1 MLKPRT
7 KTTESSRRHAFSSFR
22 ERVDSIKIEPSKK
35 LTKRVYDYIDTEDQ
49 TDSYFLT
56 TLEHWKETNLSGNFT
71 EFLNKIEQNCQSLP
85 QLIYHQSSIYQALFD
100 AISKNDVHSIQ
111 PLLELMSQFIHDLGS
126 DFLPFYTR
134 TLKLLTDLVLLVNPN
149 DFQNNRNTSNV
160 LEWAFNTLAFA
171 FKYLSRNLASDLKP
185 TFMELL
191 PLLQLTKKTYISRF
205 CAEALSFLIRKL
217 NPESLN
223 ETVQFSLF
231 DQIDIIL
238 YNDAYCESLT
248 ILYSEAMKN
257 TKGTF
262 HSKANV
268 IFSKLMENT
277 LYKVDAK
284 AQPKLISIISD
295 IILDILNHGT
305 VEACDKFYA
314 MVTKYLN
321 SLLQKNDPSEVE
333 LLTTYQILSTLAFAE
348 SGKKITNWD
357 IVLETVDLLVEKLNS
372 INITTT
378 TTTKQE
384 LLESYIYLL
393 VIVFRN
399 ADIQSLTIRH
409 KKYFDSIYNT
419 PGFLTFTEASLSIA
433 KSKVINFG
441 ITKLVQ
447 NYINNCSSNDSEKL
461 TYFLEKNDISS
472 KLQIPQSLVTR
483 IANEVNQDF
492 ESQSFKSIHW
502 KLLLLNFAN
511 NFQDINLQSLKTL
524 LFNLGNGNK
533 NLAAITLDIISHKLK
548 ELLDSQTTHLHEVT
562 SFLETNFHK
571 FDTSAKFLN
580 AINNYVKTT
589 TQSGDF
595 LSKAIT
601 CLHYPTH
608 ELRTNA
614 IELISTLVGDSSS
627 TYLSQIRLIEQI
639 PLNIS
644 TGRDITLRIR
654 NLATEFLKEINPND
668 LDKNL
673 IVNYFFGLL
682 SNKFQPSWTAVYE
695 SLPLISST
703 CKPEI
708 WQVAYKLLTLD
719 YTNDENHE
727 EDEDLVNFPFESTLI
742 DWQPRNSRLLNNFEL
757 FENSYLAP
765 YRNISEAI
773 DNSLER
779 NAHFDNMVRSHVL
792 SALKT
797 VPSVAEKNAG
807 KLIPIITHQQPT
819 TDEDDGL
826 QFWSRKDRNELLEL
840 FAKFKNLRKI
850 PEGEELYDYLLDY
863 LLTSKYVKVQQLALD
878 VLFTWNNP
886 SINKYRDN
894 LKNLLDDAIFSD
906 EISNFIMTN
915 SSSSS
920 SSSSTTSIIEPQDK
934 PIVMKF
940 VIRIL
945 FGRVQGSPKS
955 NSKQGKKFAV
965 ISVLPS
971 LTNSEII
978 SFIELGANKIGYEGF
993 FSGQIP
999 KASLGL
1005 DQSELKKIS
1014 GFINLL
1020 LEVYNTLGANY
1031 SESLQ
1036 TTIKPLVFSLVSAQ
1050 NRIESTSLVDSI
1062 ITEKMAKNIRLNGMR
1077 CLTELF
1083 KIIGDGFDWNDYL
1096 SLIYDNLLNPRMD
1109 TFADE
1114 NLQQPSAMLKL
1125 ISFWIGQSNTLPF
1138 LYIDEFAATRAILSL
1153 LSKSSEAKE
1162 AVTITVLDFTINA
1175 LERKDNEID
1184 EKYFTLLAFVVDSLL
1199 QYLPQT
1205 IEMIYNKDVGSR
1217 AIKVL
1222 LLLISGK
1229 YIEDHDTKSSLIK
1242 SLTIALEKNNNQID
1256 LDDKANI
1263 LVSLS
1268 SLIDEYDCEFH
1279 EIQPLYEI
1287 CSKLLKMFAARNVRE
1302 TLVVVINTLGNKF
1315 KQIEPIAPIIAGLN
1329 AYSDRMSEYDFEK
1342 RLEAY
1347 RLVNEE
1353 LYTELTPIQWLP
1365 LLYCALFFINDRD
1378 ELVIRVN
1385 AGYILKRFVDCY
1397 SSKEE
1402 PKEYIR
1408 LLKDIVLPNLKIGI
1422 RKDNEDVQTEYI
1434 LVLEH
1439 IIEHSKYYTDLDDM
1453 RVLVGNTRNAATDD
1467 DDDEDGEDNFFQSI
1481 NHIQLHRRQKVIR
1494 KLRDYKDDLKDNS
1507 ISHYIL
1513 PIIEGYVTTKEDKLR
1528 NIGLEALETIGVLL
1542 KSVTWNQYK
1551 AIVKRYIANLNKAQ
1565 DTLKQR
1571 VNLIVAVSSALA
1583 QSVKENNTNLPDQQE
1598 LDQFVL
1604 YEISPPLLKILQVRD
1619 DETIVARA
1627 PLAEAL
1633 TNFMLCITKEK
1644 IDGELPSILTST
1656 CQVMRSRSEE
1666 LRDAVR
1672 KTLGKIAVSL
1682 GPNYLSFIFKELKTA
1697 LSRGSQIHVL
1707 SFTVHYLLTCVATIL
1722 KHSDLDD
1729 CIEIIIGIVMEDI
1742 FGAAGQEKDAEGYT
1756 SKMKEVKFKKSFD
1769 TAEIVA
1775 SNVSLNQF
1783 GTIIE
1788 PIKMLLQEMISHKT
1802 QVKLDELLRRLSLGL
1817 NHNQEAS
1824 NIEILHLCYEIYM
1837 MSKEN
1842 DDDDNE
1848 TNGKPKV
1855 SAKEQHFLTTL
1866 DRKVKK
1872 RVDKSLYKQ
1881 TMQRLSF
1888 ELLRTAISRHD
1899 NLMSVTNLQGFIPLL
1914 EEGVKSENET
1924 VITASL
1930 KILNIIIRLPFPD
1943 QGIFK
1948 ACARRTLILIKDSPS
1963 TNLDIC
1969 QAALKFL
1976 ATTIRHNPEVTMKES
1991 AISYVL
1997 TRIQPDLEEPNKQGL
2012 AFNFLKAVVSQH
2024 IMIPEIYDLMDNVA
2038 KLMTVNH
2045 SKEIRDMSRS
2055 VYFQFLME
2063 YDQGKGRLEKQFKYL
2078 VSNLTYPTEEGRQ
2091 SIMELIH
2098 LIVVKAGKDLLNKLA
2113 SSFFVALANVL
2124 VSDVSSRCR
2133 EMASSLITT
2142 ILKKLDDTSSMEKY
2156 CLAWIKQSTNSLLK
2170 RCGLNIYKLIIMARG
2185 FGKNKELD
2193 KIALD
2198 NILNIIEASRNSKDD
2213 DEEERSMP
2221 STSTSGGGGDVE
2233 WELVYACL
2241 STFSS
2246 IASILKDRIFEYRKI
2261 WNGIIN
2267 ILLFPHSWIRLI
2279 TCRLVTILLSNNVV
2293 SESRKYD
2300 LETIATKLIHQ
2311 LRAPSITEDLGTQIT
2326 KNLVL
2331 IAMKWEKESYEW
2343 DEKFANDQLLSKIC
2357 GIIKLE
2363 HVHSI
2368 VSKKSCIKLTAMF
2381 IQFTNETRIIKIS
2394 EMIISAL
2401 YNYTDPTY
2409 ATPDDEL
2416 TNLSLEALELVQEKI
2431 GTTEY
2436 TKLYSNVK
2444 VNVNIKRQ
2452 ERKAKR
2458 AQMAVSAPEI
2468 AAKRKLKKH
2477 ERVREKRKHEK
2488 DINGYY
2494 KPKKKRMM

>member
-1 MLKPRT
+1 MSKLRT

-85 QLIYHQSSIYQALFD
+85 QLIYHQSTIYQALYD
-100 AISKNDVHSIQ
+100 AIAKNDVHSIQ

-126 DFLPFYTR
+126 DFLPFYTK
-134 TLKLLTDLVLLVNPN
+134 TLKLLMDLVLSVNPN
-149 DFQNNRNTSNV
+149 DFQNNRNSSNV

-171 FKYLSRNLASDLKP
+171 FKYLSRNLAIDLKP
-185 TFMELL
+185 TFIELL

-205 CAEALSFLIRKL
+205 CAEALSFLIRKS
-217 NPESLN
+217 NQESLN
-223 ETVQFSLF
+223 EIIQFSLY

-238 YNDAYCESLT
+238 DNDAYCESLT

-262 HSKANV
+262 HSKANL
-268 IFSKLMENT
+268 IFSKIMENT
-277 LYKVDAK
+277 LYKVDTK

-305 VEACDKFYA
+305 VESCDKFYA
-314 MVTKYLN
+314 MVTDYLN
-321 SLLQKNDPSEVE
+321 NLLEKHNADPSEIE
-333 LLTTYQILSTLAFAE
+333 LLTTCQILSTLAFAE
-348 SGKKITNWD
+348 SGKKISNWD
-357 IVLETVDLLVEKLNS
+357 IVLETVDLLVAK
-372 INITTT
+372 INCNNNATR
-378 TTTKQE
+378 QE

-419 PGFLTFTEASLSIA
+419 SEFLTFTEASLSIA

-441 ITKLVQ
+441 IIKLLQ
-447 NYINNCSSNDSEKL
+447 NYINNCQDYDKEVEKL
-461 TYFLEKNDISS
+461 TYFLNNNDISS
-472 KLQIPQSLVTR
+472 KLQIPQSLVSQ
-483 IANEVNQDF
+483 ISNQINKDIK
-492 ESQSFKSIHW
+492 SKSFKSIHW

-511 NFQDINLQSLKTL
+511 NFQDINLQSLKEL
-524 LFNLGNGNK
+524 LFNLESGNK

-548 ELLDSQTTHLHEVT
+548 EFPDSQTHIDEIT
-562 SFLETNFHK
+562 SYLETNFHK
-571 FDTSAKFLN
+571 FDTSTKFLN
-580 AINNYVKTT
+580 AINNYIKVTK
-589 TQSGDF
+589 SGGDF
-595 LSKAIT
+595 LSNAIT

-614 IELISTLVGDSSS
+614 IELISTLVVNESS

-654 NLATEFLKEINPND
+654 NLAMEFSKEINPSD
-668 LDKNL
+668 LDKKL

-703 CKPEI
+703 CKSEI

-719 YTNDENHE
+719 YTNDED
-727 EDEDLVNFPFESTLI
+727 EDEENTEERSVVDFPIESTLI
-742 DWQPRNSRLLNNFEL
+742 DWQPRNSRLLNNFES

-765 YRNISEAI
+765 YRNISQAI
-773 DNSLER
+773 NNNLER
-779 NAHFDNMVRSHVL
+779 NAHFDSMVRSHVL
-792 SALKT
+792 NALKT
-797 VPSVAEKNAG
+797 IPSIVEKNAG
-807 KLIPIITHQQPT
+807 KLIPIITHQPT
-819 TDEDDGL
+819 IDEDEL
-826 QFWSRKDRNELLEL
+826 QNWSRKDRNELLEL

-850 PEGEELYDYLLDY
+850 PESEELYDYLLDY

-886 SINKYRDN
+886 SINKYKDN

-906 EISNFIMTN
+906 EISNFIINGTN
-915 SSSSS
+915 I
-920 SSSSTTSIIEPQDK
+920 STSNIIEPQDK
-934 PIVMKF
+934 PLIMKF

-993 FSGQIP
+993 FNGQIP

-1020 LEVYNTLGANY
+1020 SEIYHILGANY
-1031 SESLQ
+1031 NAALQ
-1036 TTIKPLVFSLVSAQ
+1036 TTIKPLIFSLVSAQ
-1050 NRIESTSLVDSI
+1050 NRIESTSLIDSI
-1062 ITEKMAKNIRLNGMR
+1062 ISEKMAKNIRSNGMR

-1083 KIIGDGFDWNDYL
+1083 TIIGDDFDWNDYL
-1096 SLIYDNLLNPRMD
+1096 SLIYDNLINPRME

-1138 LYIDEFAATRAILSL
+1138 LYIDEFATTRAILSL

-1162 AVTITVLDFTINA
+1162 SVITLVLDFTINA

-1205 IEMIYNKDVGSR
+1205 IEMIYNKEVGSR

-1229 YIEDHDTKSSLIK
+1229 YIEDQDTKASLIK

-1287 CSKLLKMFAARNVRE
+1287 ICKLFKMFATRNVRE
-1302 TLVVVINTLGNKF
+1302 TLVVVINTMGNKF
-1315 KQIEPIAPIIAGLN
+1315 KQIEPIAPIITGLN

-1353 LYTELTPIQWLP
+1353 MYKDLTPIQWLP

-1378 ELVIRVN
+1378 ELAIRVN
-1385 AGYILKRFVDCY
+1385 AGYMLRRFVDCY
-1397 SSKEE
+1397 SSIIIE
-1402 PKEYIR
+1402 PKEYVH

-1422 RKDNEDVQTEYI
+1422 RKENEDVQTEYI

-1439 IIEHSKYYTDLDDM
+1439 IVKHSVNYTELNDM
-1453 RVLVGNTRNAATDD
+1453 KVLIGQ
-1467 DDDEDGEDNFFQSI
+1467 DDEEGEDNFFQSI
-1481 NHIQLHRRQKVIR
+1481 NHIQLHRRQRAIR
-1494 KLRDYKDDLKDNS
+1494 RLRDYKDDLKDNS

-1513 PIIEGYVTTKEDKLR
+1513 PIIEGYVTTKEDKHR

-1551 AIVKRYIANLNKAQ
+1551 AIVKRYISNLNKSQ

-1571 VNLIVAVSSALA
+1571 VNLMVAVSFALA
-1583 QSVKENNTNLPDQQE
+1583 QSVKENNKNLPEQQQE
-1598 LDQFVL
+1598 LDQFIL
-1604 YEISPPLLKILQVRD
+1604 YEISPPLLKLLQIRD

-1633 TNFMLCITKEK
+1633 TNFMLCITKDK
-1644 IDGELPSILTST
+1644 IDGELPKILTST

-1672 KTLGKIAVSL
+1672 KTLGKIAISL

-1707 SFTVHYLLTCVATIL
+1707 SFTVHYLLTCVTSIL
-1722 KHSDLDD
+1722 QHSDLDD
-1729 CIEIIIGIVMEDI
+1729 CIEIVIGIVMEDI

-1788 PIKMLLQEMISHKT
+1788 PIKLLLQEMISHKT
-1802 QVKLDELLRRLSLGL
+1802 QVKLDELLRRLSFGL

-1842 DDDDNE
+1842 DEVNE
-1848 TNGKPKV
+1848 TKV

-1924 VITASL
+1924 VIIASL

-1963 TNLDIC
+1963 TNSDIC

-2038 KLMTVNH
+2038 KLMIVNH

-2098 LIVVKAGKDLLNKLA
+2098 LIVVKAGKDLLNKLS

-2124 VSDVSSRCR
+2124 ISDVSSRCR

-2156 CLAWIKQSTNSLLK
+2156 CSVWIKQSTNSLLK
-2170 RCGLNIYKLIIMARG
+2170 RCGLNIYKLIITVRG

-2198 NILNIIEASRNSKDD
+2198 NILNIIEAARNTKDEQD
-2213 DEEERSMP
+2213 SAGTTT
-2221 STSTSGGGGDVE
+2221 TSDDVE
-2233 WELVYACL
+2233 WELVYSCL

-2246 IASILKDRIFEYRKI
+2246 MASIIKDRIFEYRKI

-2279 TCRLVTILLSNNVV
+2279 TCRLMTILLSNG
-2293 SESRKYD
+2293 SGDIEKYD
-2300 LETIATKLIHQ
+2300 LQNIATKLIHQ
-2311 LRAPSITEDLGTQIT
+2311 LRAPSITSDLGTQIT

-2331 IAMKWEKESYEW
+2331 IAMKWEKETYEW
-2343 DEKFANDQLLSKIC
+2343 DGNLANDYLLSKIC
-2357 GIIKLE
+2357 GIIKSE

-2368 VSKKSCIKLTAMF
+2368 ESKKSCIKLTAMF
-2381 IQFTNETRIIKIS
+2381 IQFTNQQRIIKIS

-2431 GTTEY
+2431 GTSEY
-2436 TKLYSNVK
+2436 TKLYSNIK
-2444 VNVNIKRQ
+2444 VNVNVKRQ

-2458 AQMAVSAPEI
+2458 AQMAISAPDI

-2494 KPKKKRMM
+2494 KPKKKRTL